1 MFLDFLATSV
11 QPLPLS
17 SRGGRATDGHNGH
30 YSQGAPE
37 TQDLFA
43 FAPLNLCGVMSN
55 LRQPQAKVA
64 MSLEVW
70 KAGRASHQAD
80 LDSDRRHTLGSS
92 CL

>member
-1 MFLDFLATSV
+1 MGAEPQMT
-11 QPLPLS
+11 
-17 SRGGRATDGHNGH
+17 HNGH
-30 YSQGAPE
+30 CSQGAPE

-64 MSLEVW
+64 MSLEAW

-80 LDSDRRHTLGSS
+80 LDSDRRHTLGSIMP
-92 CL
+92 LKMFAL